1 MEYSSLDDFRER
13 AGYEIGGR
21 WYPRITSIVSIKAKP
36 ALYRYYASQPS
47 FRAAD
52 EAKERSAAEG
62 TLLHATVE
70 AIMKGMPIEVD
81 PVIGPAVDAFLEFR
95 RHHELKPILIEE
107 RVLSTRHDYA
117 GTLDVYAEVDGRVGV
132 LDIKTSLAVYR
143 DYGLQIA
150 AYREALS
157 ERDDLPRAETSW
169 ILRLDQAQKCER
181 CGATMRHKGGNTK
194 VRGGKYRCGHQWSPT
209 LGEFE
214 FKEVDD
220 FDSDLRGFL
229 AAKELWSW
237 EHRNY
242 LARVN
247 G

>member
-1 MEYSSLDDFRER
+1 MDYQSLEDFRER
-13 AGYEIGGR
+13 AGYEIEGT

-36 ALYRYYASQPS
+36 ALYRYYAGMPS
-47 FRAAD
+47 FKAAD

-62 TLLHATVE
+62 TLLHATIE
-70 AIMKGMPIEVD
+70 SIIREMPIEVD
-81 PVIGPAVDAFLEFR
+81 PAIRPAVDAFLEFR
-95 RHHELKPILIEE
+95 RHHDITPLLIEE
-107 RVLSTRHDYA
+107 RVLSRRHGYA

-150 AYREALS
+150 AYREALT
-157 ERDDLPRAETSW
+157 ERSDLPPPETSW
-169 ILRLDQAQKCER
+169 ILRLDQAQRCDD

-194 VRGGKYRCGHQWSPT
+194 VRGGRYRCPHRWSPT

-220 FDSDLRGFL
+220 FEHNLKAFL
-229 AAKELWSW
+229 AAKELWCW
-237 EHRNY
+237 EHRSY
-242 LARVN
+242 LNRL
-247 G
+247 